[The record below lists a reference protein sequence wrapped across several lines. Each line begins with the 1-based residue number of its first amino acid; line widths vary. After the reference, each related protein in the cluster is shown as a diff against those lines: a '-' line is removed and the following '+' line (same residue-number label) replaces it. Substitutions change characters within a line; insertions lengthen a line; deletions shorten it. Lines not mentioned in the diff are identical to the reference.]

1 MEKQDKEN
9 KDSDY
14 EQGEDKQDSD
24 YEPVSG
30 NEDATSDGDGMATS
44 DGDGM
49 ATSDGDGMA
58 TSDGDG
64 MATSEDEGYS
74 TAEDALGMDK
84 DTNSF
89 KRDRFQNEM
98 KTLHRELEIALPH
111 ITKSNRM
118 KRKIPRAQRPY
129 YTKKTETARK
139 GRSRKP
145 RPQECGEGEIEGS
158 EKGVTFGNGCCLSL
172 DSFKG
177 R

>member
-1 MEKQDKEN
+1 MEKQGKEN
-9 KDSDY
+9 KDSDD

-30 NEDATSDGDGMATS
+30 NED
-44 DGDGM
+44 

-118 KRKIPRAQRPY
+118 RRKIPRAQRPY
-129 YTKKTETARK
+129 YTKKRK
-139 GRSRKP
+139 
-145 RPQECGEGEIEGS
+145 QL
-158 EKGVTFGNGCCLSL
+158 EKEDHENRAPNSVVRERLRGVE
-172 DSFKG
+172 
-177 R
+177 RRHI